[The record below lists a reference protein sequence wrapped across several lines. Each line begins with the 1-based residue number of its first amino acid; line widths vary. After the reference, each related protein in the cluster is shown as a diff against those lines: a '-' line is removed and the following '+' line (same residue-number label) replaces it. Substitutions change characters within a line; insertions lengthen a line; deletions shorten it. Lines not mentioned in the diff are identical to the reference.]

1 MNFALLGFIVY
12 LVLILVVGFITF
24 RINKSHKDFFLAGR
38 RLNPW
43 VVAFSERASGESAW
57 LLLGLPGAAYAAGL
71 LEFWTALGCVSGI
84 IFYWFFIAR
93 GLREETERL
102 GAITLPT
109 FLAARFD
116 RGQQAIRVLATFI
129 IVFFFIFYLSAQFN
143 GAGKI
148 LHVTFGIKQSTG
160 MVIGAMVIIFY
171 TMMGGFFAVA
181 WTDMVQGIIMI
192 GTLVVLPLVGLVEL
206 KEMHE
211 SARPLSGI
219 TSQGGYPLMSLT
231 GGETGWAAA
240 ALIISG
246 LSWALGY
253 MGQPHLL
260 TRFMSIKD
268 SAKIKISR
276 RIAIAW
282 VIPAFTGA
290 VVIGLVGA
298 GMYGQ
303 GMFDDIEKIMPH
315 MANELLPAWLAG
327 IFVSGAIA
335 AMMSTADSQLLVISS
350 SIIEDFYHRTL
361 GREVGDATLLRGSR
375 WITIIVGLTGFMIAL
390 TSDKLIFSM
399 VSYAW
404 AGLGSS
410 FGPLILLIL
419 IWKKVTHQGVIA
431 GLLTGFVTTVVW
443 SEFPLLDQ
451 TLSVRFV
458 SWILALLAVWI
469 TSRLTNGKETPPVP
483 VSTASSGS
491 IR

>member
-1 MNFALLGFIVY
+1 MNFALVGFILY
-12 LVLILVVGFITF
+12 LVVILVVGFITYN
-24 RINKSHKDFFLAGR
+24 INKSHNDFFIAGR
-38 RLNPW
+38 KLNPW

-57 LLLGLPGAAYAAGL
+57 LLLGLPGAAFASGL
-71 LEFWTALGCVSGI
+71 IEFWTALGCVSGI
-84 IFYWFFIAR
+84 IFYWFIIAR
-93 GLREETERL
+93 PLREETERL

-116 RGQQAIRVLATFI
+116 KGQSLIRILSTFI
-129 IVFFFIFYLSAQFN
+129 IIFFFIFYLSAQFN

-148 LHVTFGIKQSTG
+148 LNVTFGLDQTTG
-160 MVIGAMVIIFY
+160 MVIGALVIIFY

-206 KEMHE
+206 KEMTQG
-211 SARPLSGI
+211 AKPLAEI
-219 TSQGGYPLMSLT
+219 VTSEGHPLISFT
-231 GGETGWAAA
+231 GGKTGWASAA
-240 ALIISG
+240 MIISG

-260 TRFMSIKD
+260 TRFMAIRD
-268 SAKIKISR
+268 PGQIKISR

-290 VVIGLVGA
+290 LAIGIIGA
-298 GMYGQ
+298 GFYEQ
-303 GMFDDIEKIMPH
+303 GMFDDIEKVMPH
-315 MANELLPAWLAG
+315 LANQLLPAWIAG

-350 SIIEDFYHRTL
+350 SIIEDFFHRTL
-361 GREVGDATLLRGSR
+361 GRNLGDRPMLRASR
-375 WITIIVGLTGFMIAL
+375 IITIAVGLIGFLIAV

-410 FGPLILLIL
+410 FGPLILLML
-419 IWKKVTHQGVIA
+419 IWKKVTRQGVVA
-431 GLLTGFVTTVVW
+431 GLITGFGSTVIW
-443 SEFPLLDQ
+443 SELTALDAII
-451 TLSVRFV
+451 SVRFV
-458 SWILALLAVWI
+458 AWIMALVVIWVVSLI
-469 TSRLTNGKETPPVP
+469 TRSK
-483 VSTASSGS
+483 S
-491 IR
+491 